1 MPKNQKLPAGDGK
14 NAVTIRPYL
23 HEQDFESLRQWSTD
37 ARTHAM
43 WCADLLPYPP
53 DAEGF
58 ADALR
63 QIQAR
68 SGDQPYIA
76 ADAAGE
82 AVGFFCA
89 MPDPQTKEIMLKFV
103 IVDPAR
109 RGQGVGQRMLRAAVR
124 MLFAQTDAD
133 AVQLMVFAEN
143 PAARACYRHAGF
155 SERSL
160 TPDAFRFGDETWSRC
175 NMVIRRADMER

>member
-14 NAVTIRPYL
+14 NAVTIRRYL
-23 HEQDFESLRQWSTD
+23 HEQDFEALRQWSTD

-68 SGDQPYIA
+68 SGDQPYLA

-89 MPDPQTKEIMLKFV
+89 MPD
-103 IVDPAR
+103 R
-109 RGQGVGQRMLRAAVR
+109 R
-124 MLFAQTDAD
+124 
-133 AVQLMVFAEN
+133 
-143 PAARACYRHAGF
+143 
-155 SERSL
+155 
-160 TPDAFRFGDETWSRC
+160 
-175 NMVIRRADMER
+175 RRRPC